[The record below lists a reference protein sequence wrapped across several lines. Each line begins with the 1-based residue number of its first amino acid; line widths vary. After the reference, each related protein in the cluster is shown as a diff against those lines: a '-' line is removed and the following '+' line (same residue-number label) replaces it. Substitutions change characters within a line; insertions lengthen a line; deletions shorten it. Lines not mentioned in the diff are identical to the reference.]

1 MSWIKKIT
9 KKLLWLAAAVILL
22 AGCAGADGS
31 IKTMEAGNVREQSI
45 EASGLEPGMSENT
58 ETVSPEAEVKDKTE
72 KAVETERTEKAKE
85 TEKAEEA
92 EEREQTGEEGEAEK
106 TVEAEQPDEALGLK
120 KTAGEDTGEAGAPEI
135 DENGVYD
142 TKEDVA
148 LYLHIYGHLPDNYI
162 TKKEA
167 EKLGWRSKEGNLWDV
182 APGMSIGGS
191 RFGNY
196 ERQLPEKEGRKYYEC
211 DLEYDG
217 GYRGAKRLIYSD
229 DGLIFYTED
238 HYKTFEQLY
247 DGNEQ

>member
-1 MSWIKKIT
+1 MSQIKKIT
-9 KKLLWLAAAVILL
+9 KKMLWLAAAVILL
-22 AGCAGADGS
+22 AGCAGAGRS
-31 IKTMEAGNVREQSI
+31 TKTMETGNAREQSI
-45 EASGLEPGMSENT
+45 EASGLEPDMSENT
-58 ETVSPEAEVKDKTE
+58 ETASPEAEGTGKT
-72 KAVETERTEKAKE
+72 
-85 TEKAEEA
+85 
-92 EEREQTGEEGEAEK
+92 
-106 TVEAEQPDEALGLK
+106 
-120 KTAGEDTGEAGAPEI
+120 EDTGETDAPEI
-135 DENGVYD
+135 DEKGVYD

-182 APGMSIGGS
+182 APEMSIGGS

-196 ERQLPEKEGRKYYEC
+196 EKQLPEKEGRKYYEC